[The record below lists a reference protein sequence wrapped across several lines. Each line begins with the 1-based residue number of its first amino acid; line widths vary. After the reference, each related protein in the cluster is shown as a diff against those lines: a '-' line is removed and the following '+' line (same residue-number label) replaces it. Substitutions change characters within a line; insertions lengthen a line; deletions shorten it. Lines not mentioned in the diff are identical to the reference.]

1 MVKHIVMWKLKNKA
15 EAPVFKERL
24 EALNGKIPGL
34 LHLEVGIDFLE
45 SDQSADLVLVA
56 ELESREV
63 LDAYQAH
70 PEHQAVVPLVK
81 AAAMSRTVA
90 DYEV

>member
-1 MVKHIVMWKLKNKA
+1 MWKLKDRADAAMLKQ
-15 EAPVFKERL
+15 RL
-24 EALNGKIPGL
+24 EALNGRIPGL

-45 SDQSADLVLVA
+45 SEQSADLVLVA
-56 ELESREV
+56 ELESREA
-63 LDAYQAH
+63 LDNYQVH

-81 AAAMSRTVA
+81 EAAVSRTVV